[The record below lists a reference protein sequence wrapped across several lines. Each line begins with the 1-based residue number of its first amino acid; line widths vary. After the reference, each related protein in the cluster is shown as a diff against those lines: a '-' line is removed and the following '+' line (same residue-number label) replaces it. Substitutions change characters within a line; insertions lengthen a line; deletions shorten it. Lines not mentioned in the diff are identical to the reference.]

1 MLILGLLLL
10 ILVEVVA
17 LFCVL
22 AAQFDGVSPPARR
35 PGAEMESRPGNP
47 GECKEIPGNPKKTC
61 RIERKPAGDPL
72 GDPDL
77 MVYHCVSRTPAPSV
91 MFVSHSP
98 TPKNVEKKKRCSFP
112 VVPGDVAARLYSN
125 TIGAQIRAAELSD
138 TFSSINTWIS

>member
-72 GDPDL
+72 GDPDS

-91 MFVSHSP
+91 MFVSHSL
-98 TPKNVEKKKRCSFP
+98 TPKNVEKQKRCSFP
-112 VVPGDVAARLYSN
+112 IVPGDVAARQYSFC
-125 TIGAQIRAAELSD
+125 IVSLIIAAEISDILS
-138 TFSSINTWIS
+138 SMNTWI